1 MHCCRMDSL
10 ARKLLEDSRLCSRGL
25 SCKPPFLKSLSSFPS
40 ECGEAP
46 EPMLCAACSC
56 GSSMLGS
63 RLAMV
68 HGVMETVACA
78 AVWPG
83 HLLRPRASQPPTAQ
97 KQTFHF
103 HRLADLGNS
112 ARLRPVSLRQ
122 APRRRRL
129 LPHSCQTIPRS
140 NIVYLYCTATCS
152 KTAAAQLETSRCI
165 NCGLMYESSLKL
177 EACLSRRSAFAG
189 TSGADQLLGPPAA
202 RERGVGRK
210 WCELEVCYSAT
221 LSAAWTRV
229 YATRLCTFMSCVIY
243 E

>member
-1 MHCCRMDSL
+1 MDSL

-97 KQTFHF
+97 KQTSTSTGWQILATLPGFVPSRYVKLPEGAVFFHIPVKRF
-103 HRLADLGNS
+103 LAPTS
-112 ARLRPVSLRQ
+112 YICTV
-122 APRRRRL
+122 L
-129 LPHSCQTIPRS
+129 L
-140 NIVYLYCTATCS
+140 
-152 KTAAAQLETSRCI
+152 
-165 NCGLMYESSLKL
+165 
-177 EACLSRRSAFAG
+177 
-189 TSGADQLLGPPAA
+189 PAA
-202 RERGVGRK
+202 RQQLRSWRHR
-210 WCELEVCYSAT
+210 
-221 LSAAWTRV
+221 AASI
-229 YATRLCTFMSCVIY
+229 AASCMRAL
-243 E
+243 